1 MHSLLA
7 EIGSRISAGLVRRS
21 ITTCG
26 RWAEQYRVMGQPY
39 PGPWSFKHHPWC
51 RAMHDCTEDMVGQKG
66 AQLGFTETA
75 LNKVF
80 FTIDVHGGNVLYIL
94 PASTPDATDF
104 STSRFD
110 PALEASEHLRSL
122 FSDVKNIGH
131 KRAGQ
136 ANLFIRG
143 SRSRSQLKSIPAG
156 LLIFDEVDEMV
167 QENIPLAFERSSG
180 QVIKQKFLL
189 STPTINGYGINAY
202 FQNSTQGEYFF
213 TCPSC
218 SRLTRCVFPDSLI
231 ITADSFN
238 DPRIKDSHIICREC
252 KAILPHEIKVD
263 WLAGGQWVDAVPDM
277 PYKGFHVSQLYS
289 MTMTPHEIA
298 VSYLKSMTNAADEQE
313 FYNSKLGLTHTVD
326 GAKITDKDIDACI
339 GSFTMLDRGVPG
351 FITLGAD
358 VGKFIHYEIVEWSI
372 PPHKPSPDIN
382 LMAKSRVIKVGKV
395 HDFSELHALMRRYKV
410 GFAVVDAQPERR
422 KAFEFAEIYS
432 GRVKLCFYGRGISG
446 KTIKLNADEDQTI
459 TVDRTSWLDLSLGR
473 FFNNSI
479 LLPRDIPLEYRE
491 HIKSLVRI
499 YKKDTDGNPI
509 GMYVKADNDADHYAH
524 AHTYA
529 EIALPLG
536 LSLGK
541 SQNIRS
547 AP

>member
-1 MHSLLA
+1 MHTLL
-7 EIGSRISAGLVRRS
+7 EEMGERIATGLVRKS
-21 ITTCG
+21 ITTTA

-39 PGPWSFKHHPWC
+39 PGPWKFDHHPWC
-51 RAMHDCTEDMVGQKG
+51 REMHDCTVDMVGQKG

-110 PALEASEHLRSL
+110 PALEASDHLKSL

-202 FQNSTQGEYFF
+202 FQDSTQAEFFF
-213 TCPSC
+213 TCPAC
-218 SRLTRCVFPDSLI
+218 GKWTRCKFPESLV

-238 DPRIKDSHIICREC
+238 DPKIQDSHIICTEC
-252 KAILPHEIKVD
+252 KAILSHKGKVD
-263 WLAGGQWVDAVPDM
+263 WLRSGRWVDAKPDM

-289 MTMTPHEIA
+289 MTMSPAEIA
-298 VSYLKSMTNAADEQE
+298 IAYLKSMTNAADEQE
-313 FYNSKLGLTHTVD
+313 FYNSKLGLTHTVE
-326 GAKITDKDIDACI
+326 GAKVTDEDIDACI
-339 GSFTMLDRGVPG
+339 ADYTMFDRGVKSFTTMG
-351 FITLGAD
+351 VDI
-358 VGKFIHYEIVEWSI
+358 GKYLHYEIVEWRI

-382 LMAKSRVIKVGKV
+382 LMAKARVLKVGKV
-395 HDFSELHALMRRYKV
+395 TEFGQLHGLMRRFKV
-410 GFAVVDAQPERR
+410 GFSVIDAQPERR
-422 KAFEFAEIYS
+422 KSLEFAEVYG
-432 GRVKLCFYGRGISG
+432 GRVKVCFYGRGING
-446 KTIKLNADEDQTI
+446 KLINVHAETEHSI

-473 FFNNSI
+473 FFNRSI
-479 LLPRDIPLEYRE
+479 RLPKDLPLEYRE
-491 HIKSLVRI
+491 HVKALVRV
-499 YKKDTDGNPI
+499 YKKDPDGNPT

-524 AHTYA
+524 ARNYA

-541 SQNIRS
+541 SQSIRR